1 MPPREDA
8 FASALEAVLGSSAF
22 RASPRASAFLRY
34 VVGEEVAGRGDAI
47 SAYAIGVDALGKATG
62 FDPQTDPS
70 VRVQA
75 GRVRAQLD
83 EFYRTEGGS
92 IAIRISIP
100 KGGYRPI
107 LITKGNGADVTA
119 GPAAD
124 AGSAVG
130 GGDRH
135 APAGPAE
142 THGAARPLEPV
153 RPFERLALKRT
164 DPVLTATVA
173 AILIAVIIGVG
184 GIVLHRSWPL
194 SRLVGSG
201 RHIDEPPIVVVH
213 PFDERLEARQ
223 LKYPAGIRQQLIA
236 DLAQFRSIRVRSGR
250 FAGEA
255 TGEGDGSEPPP
266 DYVMDGLF
274 FATDENLHLN
284 LQLTDLH
291 TNTIVWTKTS
301 VFPANDAQFQNY
313 LTRTVRELVSELAS
327 PGGLLPR
334 EAMER
339 LVERRARLGNESTT
353 SYACVLRFHQF
364 DLSKRPDDEAAARAC
379 LAEQVAADSRSS
391 SVWAA
396 WAFLRFLDWTNAEG
410 DERDAI
416 MSEALA
422 AARRA
427 IRLDPTNALGHE
439 YLGAILAAKG
449 DREAAMDA
457 YRQAMERNPSKPDL
471 YVHLG
476 WAEILQGNWD
486 EGVRLIRR
494 GVYMSPAPA
503 GWMRIPLSIAAFRMS
518 DYRTALAEAEA
529 VVQTG
534 DQRGLVLAL
543 AAAIA
548 LGDEDK
554 ISYYRHAMERN
565 GKTDTAAAMREI
577 QRIFDSPNILK
588 EYKEIL
594 GSAAHL

>member
-1 MPPREDA
+1 MPSREDA
-8 FASALEAVLGSSAF
+8 FASALEAVLGSAAF

-34 VVGEEVAGRGDAI
+34 VVCEEAAGRGDAI
-47 SAYAIGVDALGKATG
+47 SAYAIGIDALDKSAA

-83 EFYRTEGGS
+83 EFYRGEGCS
-92 IAIRISIP
+92 LAVRISIP

-107 LITKGNGADVTA
+107 LISKGNGADVTA
-119 GPAAD
+119 DAAAGPGNAVDGAD
-124 AGSAVG
+124 SDTAP
-130 GGDRH
+130 RH
-135 APAGPAE
+135 AQA
-142 THGAARPLEPV
+142 HRAARPSETGHRF
-153 RPFERLALKRT
+153 RPLPLKHS

-173 AILIAVIIGVG
+173 AILIAVIIGIAG
-184 GIVLHRSWPL
+184 LSLHGSWPF
-194 SRLVGSG
+194 SRLVGPD

-250 FAGEA
+250 G
-255 TGEGDGSEPPP
+255 TGESDGYEPPP
-266 DYVMDGLF
+266 DYAMDGLF
-274 FATDENLHLN
+274 FSTDESLHLN

-291 TNTIVWTKTS
+291 TNTVVWTNTS

-339 LVERRARLGNESTT
+339 LVERRARLGDESTT

-379 LAEQVAADSRSS
+379 LTEQVAADSRNSS
-391 SVWAA
+391 IWAA
-396 WAFLRFLDWTNAEG
+396 WAFLRFLDWTNAEAG
-410 DERDAI
+410 DREPL

-449 DREAAMDA
+449 DRDAAMDA
-457 YRQAMERNPSKPDL
+457 YRQAMARNPSKPDL

-476 WAEILQGNWD
+476 WAEVLKGNWE
-486 EGVRLIRR
+486 EGVALIRR
-494 GVYMSPAPA
+494 GVYMSPAPP

-518 DYRTALAEAEA
+518 DYRTALAEAETI
-529 VVQTG
+529 VQSG

-548 LGDEDK
+548 LGDTEK
-554 ISYYRHAMERN
+554 IAHYRDAIGRDGDGDPE
-565 GKTDTAAAMREI
+565 AAMREI
-577 QRIFDSPNILK
+577 ERIFDSPEILK
-588 EYKEIL
+588 EYKEVL
-594 GSAAHL
+594 GVTVHG

>member
-34 VVGEEVAGRGDAI
+34 VVGEEAAGRGDAI

-92 IAIRISIP
+92 LAIRISIP

-107 LITKGNGADVTA
+107 LITKGNGADIAA
-119 GPAAD
+119 GPAAV
-124 AGSAVG
+124 AGNAVNG
-130 GGDRH
+130 AEHG
-135 APAGPAE
+135 APAGPAA
-142 THGAARPLEPV
+142 THGAARPLDTDP
-153 RPFERLALKRT
+153 RFGHLPLKRT

-173 AILIAVIIGVG
+173 AILVAVIIGIAG
-184 GIVLHRSWPL
+184 LALHRSWPF
-194 SRLVGSG
+194 SRLVGPD

-213 PFDERLEARQ
+213 PFDERLEARE

-250 FAGEA
+250 GTA
-255 TGEGDGSEPPP
+255 EGDGSEPPP

-274 FATDENLHLN
+274 FSTDENLHLN

-291 TNTIVWTKTS
+291 TNTIVWTNTS

-339 LVERRARLGNESTT
+339 LVERRARLGDEGTT

-364 DLSKRPDDEAAARAC
+364 DLSKRPDDEAAARTC
-379 LAEQVAADSRSS
+379 LAEQIAADSRSS

-396 WAFLRFLDWTNAEG
+396 WAFLRFLDWTNAEAS
-410 DERDAI
+410 ERDAI

-457 YRQAMERNPSKPDL
+457 YRQAMARNPSKPDL

-486 EGVRLIRR
+486 EGVALIRR
-494 GVYMSPAPA
+494 GVYMSPAPP

-518 DYRTALAEAEA
+518 DYRTALAEAET
-529 VVQTG
+529 VVQSG

-554 ISYYRHAMERN
+554 ISYYREAMEQN
-565 GKTDTAAAMREI
+565 GGSDPEAAMREI
-577 QRIFDSPNILK
+577 ERIFDSPEILK
-588 EYKEIL
+588 EYKEL
-594 GSAAHL
+594 LSRPARR